1 MRSILLDIPMDGK
14 GSISFILALEGD
26 GSILRTP
33 KLSSSILVLEDGFS
47 PPVMV
52 PPILLAKGR
61 KVACGHLPL
70 IPALSGRS
78 GVLSFLVLCVYPI
91 AERPRTSLF
100 LPYIV
105 WKHTWS
111 AAQFGNDLNYR
122 RSTAVSNS
130 SPSPC
135 NEPTIYWVGLD
146 AYCLWHFKYH
156 YIEVYTRKSK
166 FKTGILAVTAGPF
179 VYVMGRKGRLLKSMC
194 LASGF
199 CLGGGRRMP
208 LTSDCQATPNSTS

>member
-1 MRSILLDIPMDGK
+1 MGRE
-14 GSISFILALEGD
+14 SISFILALEGD

-33 KLSSSILVLEDGFS
+33 KLSSSILVLEDDFS

-78 GVLSFLVLCVYPI
+78 GALSFLVLNFRFYSFVSIPLLKDPEHPFSY
-91 AERPRTSLF
+91 RTLF
-100 LPYIV
+100 V

-199 CLGGGRRMP
+199 CLGGGRRTP